1 MARVALMKYYKLCG
15 LNNRNGLSQTSGSW
29 KSDIKVSEG
38 LVSSEG
44 CEKLSQWPKPVTQ
57 GVIIAY

>member
-1 MARVALMKYYKLCG
+1 MKYHKLCG
-15 LNNRNGLSQTSGSW
+15 LNRNGLSQTSGSW
-29 KSDIKVSEG
+29 KSEIKVSVG

-44 CEKLSQWPKPVTQ
+44 CEKLSQWPVTFTQ